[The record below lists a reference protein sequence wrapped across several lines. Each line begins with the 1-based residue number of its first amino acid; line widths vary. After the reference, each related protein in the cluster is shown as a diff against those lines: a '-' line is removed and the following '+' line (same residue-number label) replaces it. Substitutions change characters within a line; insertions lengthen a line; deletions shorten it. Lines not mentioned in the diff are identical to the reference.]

1 MNQDRFVA
9 RHEEEWQRLAAVLRD
24 RGAPPEDVAALPALY
39 RRVCH
44 HYALARARHYS
55 SGVVERLHGLV
66 LEGHQR
72 FYGARRPFWR
82 PLGDFLTRGYPRLVR
97 REWPFVL
104 ASALCFL
111 GPLLMLLVALQFR
124 PELVYTVMDGEEVRR
139 MEAMYRPGEHRRVGR
154 ARGADS
160 DVMMFGFYLR
170 NNTGIGFRTF
180 AGGLPAGL
188 GTLFFLALNGIHIG
202 AVAGHLTAIGYI
214 HTFWGFVAG
223 HSAFEL
229 TAIVLSGAAGLR
241 LGWALVA
248 PGPRTRLGALREDAV
263 VGVRL
268 IYGAA
273 LLFLAAAFVEAF
285 WSSLAAPA
293 PAVKY
298 GVGVALWLLL
308 MAYLV
313 LAGRGH
319 APR

>member
-9 RHEEEWQRLAAVLRD
+9 LHEEEWQRLAGALRE
-24 RGAPPEDVAALPALY
+24 RGAPPADVAALPALY

-44 HYALARARHYS
+44 HYALAQARHYS
-55 SGVVERLHGLV
+55 SGLLKRLHGLV

-72 FYGARRPFWR
+72 FYGARRPLLR
-82 PLGDFLTRGYPRLVR
+82 PLLAFLGRGYPHLVR

-111 GPLLMLLVALQFR
+111 GPLLLLLAALQVR

-139 MEAMYRPGEHRRVGR
+139 MEAMYSPGRHARVGR

-170 NNTGIGFRTF
+170 NNTAIGFRTF

-188 GTLFFLALNGIHIG
+188 GTLFFLGYNGVHIG

-214 HTFWGFVAG
+214 PTFWGFVAG

-248 PGPRTRLGALREDAV
+248 PGPRTRLRALREDAV

-285 WSSLAAPA
+285 WSPLPGPA
-293 PAVKY
+293 PMVKY

-308 MAYLV
+308 MAYLL
-313 LAGRGH
+313 LAGRDR